1 MKRALVVL
9 RGWRVVSLACG
20 VLLALAAQ
28 SSDALAAS
36 WGPGVEASLPANA
49 GSDPHVFLYSASCA
63 SAGNCGA
70 VGGYNDGAGNV
81 HGLLLTETAGTWAA
95 GLEASLPANA
105 GSNPDISLSVSCAS
119 AGNCSV
125 VGSYADTSGHYQGL
139 LLTETAGTWTAGVEA
154 SLPANAGADALVFI
168 SAVSCA
174 SAGNCSAVGTY
185 FDLSGH
191 TQGLLLTES
200 AGTWAMGVEATP
212 PAGAATDPQV
222 FLDPVS
228 CGSAGNCSAVGN
240 YADSSSH
247 NEGLLLTETA
257 GTWATGVEASLPA
270 GAGTD
275 PNVFLASV
283 SCGSAGNCS
292 AVGNY
297 HESSGHRPAL
307 LLTETAGTWATGVAA
322 SAPANAASDPG
333 AHLDSVSCPSP
344 GDCTAVGAYDDSSG
358 HRQGLL
364 LSTLRRLTVLK
375 AGSGHGSVRSSPAGI
390 NCGASC
396 SHSFVSGRSV
406 TLTARPVGGSGFA
419 GWSGA
424 CSGRGGCRVK
434 MTAERTVTARF
445 ELLPDT
451 KITKSKIDKTN
462 RRAKFKFKAR
472 GKSTGFQCALVK
484 KHKKGKKH
492 KKPKPHFSSCRSP
505 KTFKGLAAGGYTF
518 LVRAFNAGGPD
529 PTPAKK
535 SFKL

>member
-20 VLLALAAQ
+20 VLLALAVQ
-28 SSDALAAS
+28 SSEAFAAS

-70 VGGYNDGAGNV
+70 VGGYNDGSGNV

-105 GSNPDISLSVSCAS
+105 GSGPDVVLCSASCAS
-119 AGNCSV
+119 AGNCGA
-125 VGSYADTSGHYQGL
+125 VGHYRDSSGHTQGL
-139 LLTETAGTWTAGVEA
+139 LLTETAGTWLAVEA
-154 SLPANAGADALVFI
+154 MLPAGASSGPGV
-168 SAVSCA
+168 SPNSVSCA

-191 TQGLLLTES
+191 TQGLLLTET

-212 PAGAATDPQV
+212 PAGAGTDPKV

-297 HESSGHRPAL
+297 HESSGHRQAL
-307 LLTETAGTWATGVAA
+307 LLTE
-322 SAPANAASDPG
+322 
-333 AHLDSVSCPSP
+333 
-344 GDCTAVGAYDDSSG
+344 
-358 HRQGLL
+358 
-364 LSTLRRLTVLK
+364 
-375 AGSGHGSVRSSPAGI
+375 
-390 NCGASC
+390 
-396 SHSFVSGRSV
+396 
-406 TLTARPVGGSGFA
+406 
-419 GWSGA
+419 
-424 CSGRGGCRVK
+424 
-434 MTAERTVTARF
+434 
-445 ELLPDT
+445 
-451 KITKSKIDKTN
+451 
-462 RRAKFKFKAR
+462 
-472 GKSTGFQCALVK
+472 
-484 KHKKGKKH
+484 
-492 KKPKPHFSSCRSP
+492 
-505 KTFKGLAAGGYTF
+505 
-518 LVRAFNAGGPD
+518 
-529 PTPAKK
+529 
-535 SFKL
+535 